1 MKKYL
6 YDFTVKDAQQLIEN
20 SQAVE
25 HAIIEEINDIAYNWV
40 EEYLTGCPTKSY
52 QIGTWCQGE
61 HFTLDADQ
69 LEKFSSW
76 FERVQH
82 DYCFLND
89 SDAEIV
95 RAYINGSEKLESDV
109 NKIIYNRL
117 QEEYDS
123 AFNIDTQ
130 IDYFFLMLN
139 EHDIFSG
146 EKYVDE
152 NMKNIYEDIPEII
165 IPAHT
170 EKIM

>member
-6 YDFTVKDAQQLIEN
+6 IDFTVDDARQLIKN
-20 SQAVE
+20 NQAVE
-25 HAIIEEINDIAYNWV
+25 RAIIEEINDSAQYWV
-40 EEYLTGCPTKSY
+40 DEYLTGCPAKSY

-76 FERVQH
+76 FEGVQH

-89 SDAEIV
+89 NDAEIV
-95 RAYINGSEKLESDV
+95 RAYINGSENLKDDV
-109 NKIIYNRL
+109 NKIIYDRL
-117 QEEYDS
+117 QLEYDN
-123 AFNIDTQ
+123 AFNIDVQ
-130 IDYFFLMLN
+130 IDYFFFMVD
-139 EHDIFSG
+139 ERECFSG
-146 EKYVDE
+146 KKYVTKE
-152 NMKNIYEDIPEII
+152 YTNIYEDIPEII

>member
-6 YDFTVKDAQQLIEN
+6 IDFTVDDARQLIN
-20 SQAVE
+20 NNCAVQDE
-25 HAIIEEINDIAYNWV
+25 IIKEIIDSAQYWV
-40 EEYLTGCPTKSY
+40 DEYLTGCPAKSY

-76 FERVQH
+76 FEGVQH

-89 SDAEIV
+89 NDAEIV
-95 RAYINGSEKLESDV
+95 RAYINGSENLKDDV
-109 NKIIYNRL
+109 NKIIYDRL
-117 QEEYDS
+117 QLEYDN
-123 AFNIDTQ
+123 AFDISVQ
-130 IDYFFLMLN
+130 IDYFFFMLD
-139 EHDIFSG
+139 ERDVFSG

>member
-6 YDFTVKDAQQLIEN
+6 IDFTVDDARQLIN
-20 SQAVE
+20 NNCAVQDE
-25 HAIIEEINDIAYNWV
+25 IIKEIIDSAQYWV
-40 EEYLTGCPTKSY
+40 DEYLTGCPAKSY

-76 FERVQH
+76 FEHVQR

-89 SDAEIV
+89 SDAKTV
-95 RAYINGSEKLESDV
+95 RAYINGSEKLEYDV
-109 NKIIYNRL
+109 NRIIYKRL
-117 QEEYDS
+117 QCEYDA
-123 AFNIDTQ
+123 AFDIETQ
-130 IDYFFLMLN
+130 IDYFFFMVD
-139 EHDIFSG
+139 ERECFSG
-146 EKYVDE
+146 KKYVTE
-152 NMKNIYEDIPEII
+152 EYTNIYEDIPETI